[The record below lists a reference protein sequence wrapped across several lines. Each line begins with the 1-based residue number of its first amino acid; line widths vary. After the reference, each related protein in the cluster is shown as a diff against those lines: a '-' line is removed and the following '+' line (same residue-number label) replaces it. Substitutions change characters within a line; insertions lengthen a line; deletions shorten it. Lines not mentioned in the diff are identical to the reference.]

1 MDSPLSH
8 RMDAPLARRLE
19 ENADNAQLAEAIV
32 TIWGEIDRVLTPIL
46 GHRGVAALYNRSLF
60 LTALQYP
67 CLADIHQ
74 GVQAE
79 MSLAELKSLLAQQS
93 DLNAVAGN
101 AIFQMFHELLT
112 SLVGASLT
120 ERLLRPVWEN
130 SLIAPPAQD
139 TSS

>member
-1 MDSPLSH
+1 MDSPQSH
-8 RMDAPLARRLE
+8 RIDAPLARRLE
-19 ENADNAQLAEAIV
+19 INADTAQLAEAIV

-46 GHRGVAALYNRSLF
+46 GHRGVAALYKRSLF

-93 DLNAVAGN
+93 DLNAAAGN

-130 SLIAPPAQD
+130 SLSAPPAQD
-139 TSS
+139 TLP